1 MRWVA
6 SRGAPFIQRT
16 CRNQTHPICA
26 KYGLRPKSTAS
37 SRQKQKQNQQTQQK
51 PAVLSQKPQAPK
63 HSSVVSTNISKE
75 TPLVQRK
82 PQTTPLPLFISGNT
96 TGPSSKQENEHEPKS
111 SGVYAP
117 RVRLTVGVIL
127 IGSIIYSMVTLFIF
141 FSVAQLIYTHAS

>member
-1 MRWVA
+1 MVLCMRWVA
-6 SRGAPFIQRT
+6 STGAPFLQRT
-16 CRNQTHPICA
+16 YRNQTHPICA

-37 SRQKQKQNQQTQQK
+37 SRQKQKQKQQAQQV
-51 PAVLSQKPQAPK
+51 PAVLSQKPLAPK
-63 HSSVVSTNISKE
+63 QSSIVSTNTSKE

-82 PQTTPLPLFISGNT
+82 AQTPLPLPIPGHT
-96 TGPSSKQENEHEPKS
+96 TGPSSKQEYEHEPKG

-141 FSVAQLIYTHAS
+141 FLSPS

>member
-6 SRGAPFIQRT
+6 STGATFLQRT

-26 KYGLRPKSTAS
+26 NYRLRPKSTAS
-37 SRQKQKQNQQTQQK
+37 SRQKQKQKQQAQQE

-63 HSSVVSTNISKE
+63 QSSTVSTSKE

-82 PQTTPLPLFISGNT
+82 PQTPVPLPIPGHS
-96 TGPSSKQENEHEPKS
+96 TGPSSKQEDEHEPKS
-111 SGVYAP
+111 PGVYAP

-141 FSVAQLIYTHAS
+141 FLWPS

>member
-1 MRWVA
+1 MRWAA
-6 SRGAPFIQRT
+6 STGAPSLQRT
-16 CRNQTHPICA
+16 CSRNQTHSICA

-37 SRQKQKQNQQTQQK
+37 SRQKQKQTQQAQQE

-63 HSSVVSTNISKE
+63 QSSIFSTNTSKE

-82 PQTTPLPLFISGNT
+82 AQTPLPLHIPGHS
-96 TGPSSKQENEHEPKS
+96 TGPSSKQEYEHEPKS

-117 RVRLTVGVIL
+117 RVRLTVGAIL

-141 FSVAQLIYTHAS
+141 RLSPS

>member
-6 SRGAPFIQRT
+6 STGAPFLQRT
-16 CRNQTHPICA
+16 CRNRTHPICA
-26 KYGLRPKSTAS
+26 NYRLRPKSTAS
-37 SRQKQKQNQQTQQK
+37 SRQKQKQKQQAQQE

-63 HSSVVSTNISKE
+63 QSSTVTTSKE

-82 PQTTPLPLFISGNT
+82 PQTPVPLPIPGHS
-96 TGPSSKQENEHEPKS
+96 TGPSSKQEDEHEPKS
-111 SGVYAP
+111 PGVYAP

-141 FSVAQLIYTHAS
+141 FLWPS

>member
-1 MRWVA
+1 MRWVT
-6 SRGAPFIQRT
+6 SSGAPFLQRT
-16 CRNQTHPICA
+16 CRNQTHSICA

-37 SRQKQKQNQQTQQK
+37 SRQKQKQKHLAHQET
-51 PAVLSQKPQAPK
+51 AVLSQKPQAPK
-63 HSSVVSTNISKE
+63 QSSVVSKNTSKE

-82 PQTTPLPLFISGNT
+82 PQTPLLLPIPGNT
-96 TGPSSKQENEHEPKS
+96 TGPSSEQQYEHEPKS

-141 FSVAQLIYTHAS
+141 FLSPS